1 MMLNKNNT
9 INMTMIPSI
18 DPLMS
23 GLLKAI
29 WAEIQM
35 AINKNSQKEGF
46 NKLPIVN
53 KLFNSTKVDKS
64 MFCTIST
71 LIEVV
76 AIVFSRV
83 VLNKKYESG
92 TK

>member
-1 MMLNKNNT
+1 
-9 INMTMIPSI
+9 MTMTPSI

-29 WAEIQM
+29 CAEIQM

-46 NKLPIVN
+46 NTLLIVN
-53 KLFNSTKVDKS
+53 KLFNNTNVDKS

-76 AIVFSRV
+76 AIVFRE
-83 VLNKKYESG
+83 LYEIRNMHLVRNSALKG
-92 TK
+92 LMP

>member
-1 MMLNKNNT
+1 MT
-9 INMTMIPSI
+9 ITPSI

-35 AINKNSQKEGF
+35 AINKNNQKEGF
-46 NKLPIVN
+46 NTLLIVN
-53 KLFNSTKVDKS
+53 KLFNNTNVDKS
-64 MFCTIST
+64 MFCTISI

-83 VLNKKYESG
+83 V
-92 TK
+92 